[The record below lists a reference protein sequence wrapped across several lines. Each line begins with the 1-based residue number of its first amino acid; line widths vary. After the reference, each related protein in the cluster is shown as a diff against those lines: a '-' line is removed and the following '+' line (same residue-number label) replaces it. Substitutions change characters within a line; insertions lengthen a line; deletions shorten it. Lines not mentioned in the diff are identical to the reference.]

1 MSSARDRDA
10 VEFLPDAEA
19 VRNAALPG
27 WAQYSILWMAGFF
40 AVFLLWTCLGQVD
53 VIVTARGRIV
63 SDHPTIVM
71 KPLERTV
78 VKRIL
83 VAVGDRVHAGQELVL
98 FDPVFSR
105 ADMERLA
112 KDVHINRAK
121 YERLRAE
128 YEGRTFEAPDP
139 DNAEALVQLQLFES
153 RRQFYADREA
163 YYKHEMDRISKSKC
177 SIQENLGI
185 QRKRLAAM
193 LEIEGIIHRGNLK
206 GAVSQRELLSSQI
219 ERRQMDAEIRDKE
232 HSLQVLDSELLAKKA
247 EYSSF
252 TRDWRIGIA
261 DELVKAEAALTSAQ
275 KEYAKAEQMTSY
287 VALRAPED
295 AVVHEVMPVSVGSA
309 VREAETLLTLVPL
322 GGKLEAEAEIK
333 ADDIGR
339 VREGD
344 TVRVKVSAFPFQ
356 KYGTLDGRIRVISED
371 AFSRGQEEM
380 HKGDM
385 SAYYRARIAFT
396 GTESGTHG
404 ILKRTI
410 PGMEVEAE
418 IKTGTRSIFSYFIYP
433 LVKAFDE
440 SIREP

>member
-1 MSSARDRDA
+1 
-10 VEFLPDAEA
+10 
-19 VRNAALPG
+19 
-27 WAQYSILWMAGFF
+27 
-40 AVFLLWTCLGQVD
+40 
-53 VIVTARGRIV
+53 
-63 SDHPTIVM
+63 
-71 KPLERTV
+71 
-78 VKRIL
+78 
-83 VAVGDRVHAGQELVL
+83 
-98 FDPVFSR
+98 
-105 ADMERLA
+105 
-112 KDVHINRAK
+112 
-121 YERLRAE
+121 
-128 YEGRTFEAPDP
+128 
-139 DNAEALVQLQLFES
+139 
-153 RRQFYADREA
+153 
-163 YYKHEMDRISKSKC
+163 
-177 SIQENLGI
+177 
-185 QRKRLAAM
+185 
-193 LEIEGIIHRGNLK
+193 
-206 GAVSQRELLSSQI
+206 
-219 ERRQMDAEIRDKE
+219 
-232 HSLQVLDSELLAKKA
+232 
-247 EYSSF
+247 
-252 TRDWRIGIA
+252 
-261 DELVKAEAALTSAQ
+261 
-275 KEYAKAEQMTSY
+275 
-287 VALRAPED
+287 
-295 AVVHEVMPVSVGSA
+295 MPVSVGSA

-418 IKTGTRSIFSYFIYP
+418 IKTGTRSIFSYFVYP